1 MSVEILNLGRMP
13 VSEAAPTGVPARD
26 DPVYEA
32 LQAEFRKL
40 ELPDLPPV
48 DWSLVIENASELLG
62 SKSKDVMAGVYLAL
76 ALFERDGYDG
86 LSNGLMVLNDM
97 VSTYWDALYPE
108 RVRPRQTAFQYL
120 GERCGR
126 SIAARG
132 PDGASRAKLDS
143 VIELAEKL
151 DASISQK
158 LEGGSDLLSDL
169 LRAAREVKNQTAAPA
184 PAPSPPAPP
193 APPSPGPRP
202 DVSALSRSI
211 GSEPEF
217 DAAMLTLRPV
227 LRALGD
233 YKRATNPREPMAYRL
248 PRIALWMA
256 IQQAPPATAGVTSI
270 PAPQPADSLT
280 RLEGK
285 LAAQQWQ
292 GVLEE
297 TEGRMA
303 TSTFWLDLHYFAFAA
318 LRGMGADFLPAA
330 EAVAAEVRTLVQRF
344 PEIVDLSFAGGMPL
358 ASAST
363 KSWIHDTVLAAPGG
377 GGPRTNGMALG
388 LTSENGEPESLAEA
402 RTQSAGLV
410 AAGKLAE
417 AVRLFEAGAAR
428 ATLARERAAWKVAI
442 AGICAE
448 ASRHDVALAQL
459 EALNDDLQGT
469 RLEEWDPDL
478 ASAIL
483 RLTLTARQ
491 KVFTANAGPDEHKA
505 TRELLRRLAR
515 LDAAAALEFQ
525 RPA

>member
-1 MSVEILNLGRMP
+1 MSVDILELGRKP

-26 DPVYEA
+26 DPVYET

-48 DWSLVIENASELLG
+48 DWSLVIKNASDLLG

-86 LSNGLMVLNDM
+86 LANGLTVLNDL
-97 VSTYWDALYPE
+97 VSTYWATMHPE

-126 SIAARG
+126 RIAAHG
-132 PDGASRAKLDS
+132 PNGVSRAKMES
-143 VIELAEKL
+143 IVELAEKL
-151 DASISQK
+151 DASVAEK
-158 LEGGSDLLSDL
+158 LEGGADLLSEL
-169 LRAAREVKNQTAAPA
+169 LREAREVKNQTSAPA
-184 PAPSPPAPP
+184 PPTPVPPPVP
-193 APPSPGPRP
+193 PGPRP
-202 DVSALSRSI
+202 DVSGLSTSI
-211 GSEPEF
+211 GSEQEF
-217 DAAMLTLRPV
+217 DAAVQALRPA

-233 YKRATNPREPMAYRL
+233 YKRATNPRDPMAYRL

-256 IQQAPPATAGVTSI
+256 VKQAPPSTAGATSI

-285 LAAQQWQ
+285 LAAQQWP

-303 TSTFWLDLHYFAFAA
+303 TATFWLDLHYFAFAA
-318 LRGMGADFLPAA
+318 LRGMGADFFPAA
-330 EAVAAEVRTLVQRF
+330 DGIAAEVRTLVQRL
-344 PEIVDLSFAGGMPL
+344 PDLVDLTFAGGVPL
-358 ASAST
+358 ASAAT
-363 KSWIHDTVLAAPGG
+363 QVWIHDTVLAAPSGG
-377 GGPRTNGMALG
+377 SPRASGMALG
-388 LTSENGEPESLAEA
+388 LASQDGEPEGLADA
-402 RTQSAGLV
+402 RARSAALV
-410 AAGKLAE
+410 AEGKLAD

-428 ATLARERAAWKVAI
+428 AIRARERAAWKVAI

-448 ASRHDVALAQL
+448 ASRYDVALAQL
-459 EALNDDLQGT
+459 EALNDDLQST
-469 RLEEWDPDL
+469 RLEEWDPEL
-478 ASAIL
+478 ASTML

-491 KVFTANAGPDEHKA
+491 KAVTANAAPEEHQA
-505 TRELLRRLAR
+505 TRDLLRRLAR